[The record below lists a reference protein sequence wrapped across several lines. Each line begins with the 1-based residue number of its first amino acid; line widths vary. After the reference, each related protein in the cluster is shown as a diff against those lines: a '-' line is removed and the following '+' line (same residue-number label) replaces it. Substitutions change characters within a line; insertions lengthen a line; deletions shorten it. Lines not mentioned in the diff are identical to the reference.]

1 MRRLINFIFA
11 ALLLLSLSLS
21 AFAATGATGVS
32 GFATVSSDGSCQVNL
47 TATLHIESGSGKI
60 TFPVPAEASN
70 VTLNGSRARAP
81 KQGSVRQ
88 VDLSGIWGN
97 VTGDFSISIGYTLK
111 DVIHTTE
118 TDTLELQLPLLSGF
132 GYPIERMDF
141 SVSLP
146 GAPEGQPAF
155 SSGYHQAD
163 IEKDMT
169 YTVSG
174 NTISGSFTKALKDH
188 ETLTMF
194 LPVTDTMF
202 PQSVLEVQNTDAMVL
217 AMLICAGLS
226 LVYWLLFLR
235 NLPPRRQYSAQPPEG
250 HSAGEMGCVLC
261 GKGVRL
267 SLMVLTWAQLGY
279 VLIQRDRHGR
289 VLLHKR
295 MDMGNERSELEQRL
309 FKKIFGKRLIA
320 DTSGDGYAE
329 LSRMVARKSGNV
341 RELMH
346 PHTGNLQVF
355 RFLSSGIGLFGGV
368 FLAMAL
374 SDGAALQGLLMILLA
389 VAGAVSGWLIQDWA
403 QSLLLWDARPLW
415 TSLGCMGGWLLLG
428 LFAGQF
434 GAALLIVLGLALCGL
449 LLAVGGRRT
458 DLGRQTMGQALD
470 LRRYLRT
477 VSRGQLQRICE
488 TNPDYFF
495 QLAPYALSLGVHKGF
510 AKQFGATRLSG
521 CPWLTT
527 GMDAHMN
534 ALEWAQLLSETL
546 DDMDARSRQIPMEK
560 FIALL
565 QSFRK

>member
-1 MRRLINFIFA
+1 MRRIVTVIFS
-11 ALLLLSLSLS
+11 LLFLVSLTLSV
-21 AFAATGATGVS
+21 FAATGATGSSV
-32 GFATVSSDGSCQVNL
+32 FATVSSDGSCQINL
-47 TATLHIESGSGKI
+47 TATLHIEGGGEKI
-60 TFPVPAEASN
+60 TFPVPVQASN

-81 KQGSVRQ
+81 KKDDLRQ
-88 VDLSGIWGN
+88 VELSGIVGN
-97 VTGDFSISIGYTLK
+97 VTGDFSISIGYTLQ
-111 DVIHTTE
+111 DVIHRTE
-118 TDTLELQLPLLSGF
+118 TDTLELRLPLLSGF
-132 GYPIERMDF
+132 GYSIEKLDF

-155 SSGYHQAD
+155 SSGYHQTD

-188 ETLTMF
+188 ETLTMT

-202 PQSVLEVQNTDAMVL
+202 PQSVLKVQNTDTMNL
-217 AMLICAGLS
+217 AMLICAGLA

-235 NLPPRRQYSAQPPEG
+235 NLPPRRQYCAQPPEG

-261 GKGVRL
+261 GQGVRL
-267 SLMVLTWAQLGY
+267 SLTVLSWAQLGY

-329 LSRMVARKSGNV
+329 LSRMVSKKSGSV

-355 RFLSSGIGLFGGV
+355 RFLASGIGLFGGV
-368 FLAMAL
+368 CLAMTLA
-374 SDGAALQGLLMILLA
+374 DGAALQGLVMVLLA
-389 VAGAVSGWLIQDWA
+389 AAGAFSGWLIQDWLC
-403 QSLLLWDARPLW
+403 SLLLWDKQPLW
-415 TSLGCMGGWLLLG
+415 TALGCAGGWLLIG

-434 GAALLIVLGLALCGL
+434 STALLIVLGLILCGAM
-449 LLAVGGRRT
+449 LAVGGRRT
-458 DLGRQTMGQALD
+458 DLGRQTMGRALD

-477 VSRGQLQRICE
+477 VPRAQLQRISE
-488 TNPDYFF
+488 TNPEYFF

-510 AKQFGATRLSG
+510 AKQFGATRLPG
-521 CPWLTT
+521 CPWLTS
-527 GMDAHMN
+527 GMDAHMT
-534 ALEWAQLLSETL
+534 ALEWAQVLEQTV
-546 DDMDARSRQIPMEK
+546 DDMDRRSRQIPMEK
-560 FIALL
+560 FLALL